1 MNTTEESASKAAAH
15 VVIVTSCGERSIESM
30 CLRRSQV
37 LHAGGNALTLVL
49 AALVWFSWRVLAD
62 FRDAMLMALLCSVAL
77 RDVRDTLVASWRDWL
92 SADRC
97 PYARGPALLVSPP
110 ARHDVSHDLPMILA
124 CAGRWSCRCCCWCG
138 CLSAG

>member
-1 MNTTEESASKAAAH
+1 MKDL
-15 VVIVTSCGERSIESM
+15 M
-30 CLRRSQV
+30 CCCRSQV

-97 PYARGPALLVSPP
+97 AYMPVLLPCLSPP
-110 ARHDVSHDLPMILA
+110 LHNFVSHY
-124 CAGRWSCRCCCWCG
+124 
-138 CLSAG
+138 

>member
-1 MNTTEESASKAAAH
+1 MC
-15 VVIVTSCGERSIESM
+15 SC
-30 CLRRSQV
+30 RSQV

-77 RDVRDTLVASWRDWL
+77 RDVRDTLVASWREWL

-97 PYARGPALLVSPP
+97 SHASDPALLICNH
-110 ARHDVSHDLPMILA
+110 A
-124 CAGRWSCRCCCWCG
+124 
-138 CLSAG
+138 